1 MITSINPDSILG
13 KVNKINIGDQLLAV
27 NDTILLGSCHD
38 VAISTLVKAR
48 GNFTRLVFVK
58 GHLKN
63 PEPILPVAV
72 ASPDF
77 NLSKEEEEDK
87 KSESEN
93 SENSKLSNTDI
104 MMEEVNQHFDS
115 STIITVS
122 TKPQEETSQNLIM
135 CTTSIVKNN
144 NQKIEPLEHTLE
156 QEKLDLL
163 QSNLSDTQVNS
174 YEINSLLTNQTNESP
189 STTIRDFVN
198 TNNNNK
204 KMDDNDKI
212 PKIAQKNE
220 SESDNSNKI
229 IAFLP
234 NDGSPLGISILG
246 GEPLSEILSQSS
258 NQGNN
263 NNNQDLNDCFTGIYI
278 SKIAKDSAAYNN
290 KTVKQGQQIVSVNGI
305 KLENYS
311 HEQFLNLMFED
322 TVKKSDKLTL
332 ELKFDEESRKEFQKL
347 VTVFEK
353 VHEKDNENLT
363 TNESAEE
370 EQERRKVGNI
380 SDGQTKCEIA
390 SSPVKIEPKKEIT
403 YQSSHANQSLKS
415 NLPPIFLKALA
426 DCEEVLRQT
435 SLPIDSRGS
444 EVDGKNLLKFNVG
457 DILEIDS
464 SHTNKS
470 LRSGWMQNLNLL
482 L

>member
-77 NLSKEEEEDK
+77 NLGEEEDK

-93 SENSKLSNTDI
+93 SENSELSRNT
-104 MMEEVNQHFDS
+104 NQHFDS

-163 QSNLSDTQVNS
+163 QSNLSDTQINS

-189 STTIRDFVN
+189 STTIRDLVN

-212 PKIAQKNE
+212 QPKITQKI
-220 SESDNSNKI
+220 ESDNNKI

-234 NDGSPLGISILG
+234 NDGSPLGISVLG

-258 NQGNN
+258 NHS
-263 NNNQDLNDCFTGIYI
+263 QDLNDRFTGIYI
-278 SKIAKDSAAYNN
+278 SKIAQDSAAYNN

-322 TVKKSDKLTL
+322 TVKKSEKLTL
-332 ELKFDEESRKEFQKL
+332 ELKFDEESREEFKKL

-353 VHEKDNENLT
+353 VHEREDNENLT
-363 TNESAEE
+363 TNESQEE
-370 EQERRKVGNI
+370 EQ
-380 SDGQTKCEIA
+380 A
-390 SSPVKIEPKKEIT
+390 SSPVKIESKKEIT
-403 YQSSHANQSLKS
+403 NQSSNANQNLDS

-426 DCEEVLRQT
+426 DYEEVLRQT
-435 SLPIDSRGS
+435 SLPIDNRGS
-444 EVDGKNLLKFNVG
+444 EVDSKNLLKFNVG

-464 SHTNKS
+464 SHTNRS
-470 LRSGWMQNLNLL
+470 LQVGWTRSINLGKI
-482 L
+482 